1 MRWLFFLIVV
11 FALLWFIRGIEETPP
26 PKAEDSFIGGPVK
39 ALRKAEGFEKS
50 YLDATDERQKR
61 MDKQVEKDSGGQ

>member
-11 FALLWFIRGIEETPP
+11 FAILWFIRGIEEEPP
-26 PKAEDSFIGGPVK
+26 PTAEDSFIGGPVK

-50 YLDATDERQKR
+50 YLDATEERK
-61 MDKQVEKDSGGQ
+61 KQMEEQLEKDSG

>member
-11 FALLWFIRGIEETPP
+11 LAILWYIRGIEEVPP
-26 PKAEDSFIGGPVK
+26 PKVEDSFIGGPVK

-50 YLDATDERQKR
+50 YLDAADERK
-61 MDKQVEKDSGGQ
+61 KQMEEQLEKDSGG

>member
-1 MRWLFFLIVV
+1 MRWFLFLLFV
-11 FALLWFIRGIEETPP
+11 FAVLWYIRGIEETPP

-50 YLDATDERQKR
+50 HLEATKERQKK
-61 MDKQVEKDSGGQ
+61 MEEQLEKDSG